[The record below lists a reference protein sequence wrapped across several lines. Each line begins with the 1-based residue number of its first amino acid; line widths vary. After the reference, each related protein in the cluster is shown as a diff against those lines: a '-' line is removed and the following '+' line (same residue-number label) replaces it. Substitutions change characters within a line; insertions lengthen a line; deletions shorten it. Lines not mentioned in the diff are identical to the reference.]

1 MKDKTIDYILRA
13 TWQAVSRM
21 YNEEASKYGATM
33 ATGFALLSIDK
44 EKGTPSTSLGP
55 KMGMEATSLT
65 RTLKSMEEKG
75 LIIRK
80 KNPEDGRGVLI
91 YLTEFGK
98 EKRELSK
105 NTVLRFNES
114 VKKNI
119 SDEKLQHFVEVAE
132 IINELILDKNIF
144 IPINRDEIIEK
155 VQFLDEDV
163 KNQ

>member
-21 YNEEASKYGATM
+21 YNEEAQKYGATM
-33 ATGFALLSIDK
+33 ATGFALLSMDK
-44 EKGTPSTSLGP
+44 DKGTPSTSLGP
-55 KMGMEATSLT
+55 KMGMEATILT

-105 NTVLRFNES
+105 STVLKFNDA
-114 VKKNI
+114 VKQNV
-119 SDEKLQHFVEVAE
+119 SAEKLLHFMEVSE
-132 IINELILDKNIF
+132 TINELISEKKIFNI
-144 IPINRDEIIEK
+144 
-155 VQFLDEDV
+155 
-163 KNQ
+163 

>member
-33 ATGFALLSIDK
+33 ATGFALLSMDK
-44 EKGTPSTSLGP
+44 NIGTPSTSLGP

-80 KNPEDGRGVLI
+80 KNPDDGRGVLI
-91 YLTEFGK
+91 YLTQLGK
-98 EKRELSK
+98 EKRDLSK
-105 NTVLRFNES
+105 NTVLNFNDT
-114 VKKNI
+114 VKNHI
-119 SDEKLQHFVEVAE
+119 TEEKLQHFIEVSE
-132 IINELILDKNIF
+132 TINELIQNKNIF
-144 IPINRDEIIEK
+144 NQPEK
-155 VQFLDEDV
+155 IDNETH
-163 KNQ
+163 N